1 MAQESSATVTAI
13 TGRAMARNS
22 DGELRVLRVG
32 DTLREGESVVTPD
45 GGSVEL
51 ALADGSPLGIAGAT
65 EMAIT
70 GDLLAETAVGADE
83 SAMQDQTV
91 QQVLT
96 ALDSGEDLGNVLP
109 ATAAGES
116 GQNSGSGLGGEG
128 HSYVRLSRIT
138 EEYSEFSGIAG
149 TAAAEAEFAVDENPV
164 PVDASMTL
172 PLPRSIYLS
181 LSMCCPTMIFS
192 WAPTLF
198 PLPMARMAR

>member
-1 MAQESSATVTAI
+1 MAQESTATVTAI

-51 ALADGSPLGIAGAT
+51 ALADGSPLGVPGAT

-70 GDLLAETAVGADE
+70 GDLLAETAVGVDE
-83 SAMQDQTV
+83 SALQDETV

-96 ALDSGEDLGNVLP
+96 ALDSGEDLGDVVP
-109 ATAAGES
+109 ATAAGDA
-116 GQNSGSGLGGEG
+116 GQNSGSGLDGEG

-138 EEYSEFSGIAG
+138 EEYSEFSGIEG
-149 TAAAEAEFAVDENPV
+149 SAAAVAEFAVDENFIPLDAVDDFATTEVDV
-164 PVDASMTL
+164 PVTVDVL
-172 PLPRSIYLS
+172 PNDDFQLGATVVSV
-181 LSMCCPTMIFS
+181 TNG
-192 WAPTLF
+192 
-198 PLPMARMAR
+198 